1 MPRRQRCA
9 AFASALLTAT
19 APASAL
25 AASSGGAGVPDSPA
39 IASVTCAPSAS
50 APCARRATLA
60 RGGRALIAG
69 SDLEAT
75 DTVVF
80 RGSKGGTDD
89 VQAKPVSV
97 DSGRVVVRVPAA
109 ARTGAVAVVSE
120 FRTVTTRGPVTVI
133 AAPKAAPV
141 DTAPGGRFF
150 LGGRRQP
157 VFGFDGSA
165 NGPVQVQVVRESDG
179 AVVQTLEATAVAGQ
193 RTEIRW
199 DGNTAA
205 GPAPNGQYRF
215 ALSGQASAAAS
226 AGPAA
231 AFALYDH
238 VFPIRGRHNLGYT
251 ATNDFGGAR
260 NHKGQDMFAAC
271 GTPIA
276 AARGGRVE
284 YAGYHSAAG
293 NYVVIDGDDG
303 LDAVYM
309 HMRLPPL
316 VKTGDKV
323 FTGQQLGEVGETGR
337 AEGCHLHFELWSAPG
352 WYKGGAALDPKPRLR
367 AWDAYS

>member
-1 MPRRQRCA
+1 MPRRQSYA
-9 AFASALLTAT
+9 ALAFALIAAI
-19 APASAL
+19 APASAV

-39 IASVTCAPSAS
+39 IASVTCAPTAS
-50 APCARRATLA
+50 APCAKKSALA
-60 RGGRALIAG
+60 RGGQALITG

-80 RGSKGGTDD
+80 RGSKGRTDD

-109 ARTGAVAVVSE
+109 AGTGPVAVVSE
-120 FRTVTTRGPVTVI
+120 FATATTRGPVTVTP
-133 AAPKAAPV
+133 APKAAPV
-141 DTAPGGRFF
+141 DAAPGGRFF

-157 VFGFDGSA
+157 VFSFDAST
-165 NGPVQVQVVRESDG
+165 NGPVQVQVIRESDG
-179 AVVQTLEATAVAGQ
+179 STVQTLEATAVAGQ
-193 RTEIRW
+193 RTEVRW

-205 GPAPNGQYRF
+205 GPAPSGQYHF
-215 ALSGQASAAAS
+215 ALSGQASAAANP
-226 AGPAA
+226 APAA

-251 ATNDFGGAR
+251 ATNNFGGAR
-260 NHKGQDMFAAC
+260 NHKGQDMFATC

-276 AARGGRVE
+276 AVRGGRVE
-284 YAGYHSAAG
+284 YAGYQSAAG

-303 LDAVYM
+303 LDSVYM
-309 HMRLPPL
+309 HMRVPAL

-323 FTGQQLGEVGETGR
+323 FTGQQLGEVGETGH

-352 WYKGGAALDPKPRLR
+352 WYKGGAAFDPKPQLR